1 MSTVLVE
8 VADGLATL
16 TIHRPEKR
24 NALNAEARRDLVAA
38 LDKVRDDAGTRVVI
52 VTGSGDKAFAAGADI
67 TELAARSTFEQ
78 RAFIT
83 PPHVYDAIAKYPKPV
98 IAAVNGL
105 ALGAGC
111 ELAMACDLRIAS
123 SSAKLGQPEINL
135 GIIPGA
141 GGTQRL
147 PRLVGAGRAARMVLT
162 GEAIDA
168 ATALAWGL
176 VDEVVAPEALLPRA
190 RELALKMAEKS
201 PVALK
206 LAKQALRAAEEGG
219 LAQGLAREIDLF
231 ALAFQSKDAKEGI
244 AAFREGRAP
253 VWRGE

>member
-8 VADGLATL
+8 VADGLATV

-24 NALNAEARRDLVAA
+24 NALNAEARRDLVLA
-38 LDKVRDDAGTRVVI
+38 LDKVRDETAVRVVL

-67 TELAARSTFEQ
+67 HELAARSTFEQ

-83 PPHVYDAIAKYPKPV
+83 PPHVYDAIARYPKPV
-98 IAAVNGL
+98 VAVINGL

-111 ELAMACDLRIAS
+111 ELAMACDLRIAAS
-123 SSAKLGQPEINL
+123 TAKLGQPEINL

-168 ATALAWGL
+168 QTALAWGL
-176 VDEVVAPEALLPRA
+176 VDEVVEPAALLPRA
-190 RELALKMAEKS
+190 REIALKMAEKS

-206 LAKQALRAAEEGG
+206 LAKEALRAAEDGS

-231 ALAFQSKDAKEGI
+231 TLAFQSHDAKEGI
-244 AAFREGRAP
+244 AAFRENRKP
-253 VWRGE
+253 VWRGD